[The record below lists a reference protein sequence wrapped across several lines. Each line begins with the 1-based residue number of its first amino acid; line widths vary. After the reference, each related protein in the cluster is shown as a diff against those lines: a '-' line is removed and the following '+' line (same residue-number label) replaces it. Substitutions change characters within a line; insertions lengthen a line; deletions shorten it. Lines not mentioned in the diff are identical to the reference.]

1 MAHDTQDTTDGLSA
15 ALTTI
20 PADED
25 DLDRADPETD
35 PETEQET
42 DVRIDLTRLYRL
54 WEANNWS
61 VYAIDFR
68 QDAIDWREKLT
79 PQQRVAARWNYALF
93 LHGEEAV
100 ARTLAPF
107 VAAVPTQ
114 EQRVFLTTQI
124 VDEARHHVF
133 FDRFMR
139 EVVGEG
145 HDYESTLAALRPELT
160 TGFQRVFGE
169 LDDLTDQ
176 LRRRPHDRPLLA
188 QCFTLY
194 HLIIE
199 GTLAHP
205 GQHFIRT
212 YLSERGVMPG
222 FTQGMAHVARDES
235 RHMAFGVQ
243 MVRTLTATSEAA
255 RRAVIALINRVLPWV
270 VAVFIPPNF
279 DEDYVRVFGM
289 ELADVYAFGLRSLEG
304 KLTRA
309 GIPPTTV
316 AKLVNNGLDLAPLDQ
331 ARRILRL
338 ARAGIIGDAMP
349 ISMDEETL
357 ALIFDGVERM
367 ANMTTTTLPG
377 AIQWEFADAA
387 PWYLAAQ
394 DGRVV
399 VRQGRAAAPA
409 LTLRLRVDDW
419 GRIAGDKL
427 DARWAILTR
436 RLAVSGDLRLA
447 LRLPALL
454 HL

>member
-1 MAHDTQDTTDGLSA
+1 MANDTQDERQTRATAVTTDGAEL
-15 ALTTI
+15 
-20 PADED
+20 
-25 DLDRADPETD
+25 DLDRADQD
-35 PETEQET
+35 T

-68 QDAIDWREKLT
+68 QDAVDWREKLT
-79 PQQRVAARWNYALF
+79 AKQRQAARWNYALF

-107 VAAVPTQ
+107 VTAVPTQ

-145 HDYESTLAALRPELT
+145 HDYESTLEVMRPELT
-160 TGFQRVFGE
+160 TGFRKVFAT
-169 LDDLTDQ
+169 LDELTDQ

-199 GTLAHP
+199 GALAHP

-212 YLSERGVMPG
+212 YISERGIMPG
-222 FTQGMAHVARDES
+222 FTQGMTHVARDES

-243 MVRTLTATSEAA
+243 MARNLTATSEAA

-270 VAVFIPPNF
+270 VTVFIPPNF
-279 DEDYVRVFGM
+279 DEDYVRVFGR
-289 ELADVYAFGLRSLEG
+289 ELADVYAFGLRSFEA

-309 GIPPTTV
+309 GIPPASV
-316 AKLVNNGLDLAPLDQ
+316 ATLVNNGVDLEPIDQ

-338 ARAGIIGDAMP
+338 ARAGVIGDAMP
-349 ISMDEETL
+349 VQVDEPTL
-357 ALIFDGVERM
+357 ALLFDGVERM
-367 ANMTTTTLPG
+367 ANMRPTSLPG
-377 AIQWEFADAA
+377 AVQWEFTDAA
-387 PWYLAAQ
+387 PWYLAEQ
-394 DGRVV
+394 GGRMVA
-399 VRQGRAAAPA
+399 RQGHAATPA
-409 LTLRLRVDDW
+409 LTMRLTADDW
-419 GRIAGDKL
+419 GRIAGNKL

-436 RLAVSGDLRLA
+436 RLTISGDVRLA
-447 LRLPALL
+447 LRLPKLL
-454 HL
+454 GLAVNA